1 MLDFQTFQKQRA
13 PDLEGIC
20 EEIVLENR
28 GSIAVKKDRLAV
40 KNMMRILEA
49 VFAISRDKGFHAMTL
64 RDLSRTSGLSMGAL
78 YSYFSSKEELRSII
92 HRKGVLFAK
101 KIVLDEVA
109 EHEEPAPRLAAAIR
123 THLYLSEIL
132 RPWFY
137 FAYMEAASLPAREK
151 RQAMDDERATERIF
165 RDILD
170 QGERSGDFRC
180 GDVDLAASA
189 LKAMLQD
196 WYLKRWKYKRKG
208 TTVES
213 YAEFVV
219 RFVLRSIQQGN
230 EEGRSKP

>member
-1 MLDFQTFQKQRA
+1 MLDFHDFQKRRA
-13 PDLEGIC
+13 PDLQRIC

-49 VFAISRDKGFHAMTL
+49 VFEISREKGFHAMTL
-64 RDLSRTSGLSMGAL
+64 RELSRTSGLSMGAL

-92 HRKGVLFAK
+92 HRKGVLFAR
-101 KIVLDEVA
+101 KIMLEQVA
-109 EHEEPAPRLAAAIR
+109 AYEEPAARLTAAIR

-137 FAYMEAASLPAREK
+137 FAYMEAAFLPVREK

-165 RDILD
+165 RDILE
-170 QGERSGDFRC
+170 QGEQNGTFRC
-180 GDVDLAASA
+180 GDVDLAAA
-189 LKAMLQD
+189 ILKAMLQD

-208 TTVES
+208 TSVES

-230 EEGRSKP
+230 TEGRRNS